1 MGATLFLAHRV
12 PYPPHRGDKI
22 RGWHLLRH
30 LAARGPVH
38 LVTFADDPRDLH
50 HDAALDAVCASH
62 HVAWRGKPQW
72 RAGLEALAG
81 GQAISLTAFADPG
94 VAARVAALLAREPI
108 ETIFVF
114 SGQMAQYLPPATDA
128 RTVMDFCDVDSAKFA
143 SYAAAGKPPMGWVMA
158 REARLLAAFEH
169 EIAARVDASLFV
181 SEAEAALFRAG
192 GPAPRVAVVE
202 NGIDTGFFDPDG
214 AVDRAAAAP
223 GLTFT
228 GQMDYAPN
236 VEAACWFAGEVMPR
250 LAARGIDL
258 SFNIVGRAPTR
269 AVRAL
274 AGERVRVT
282 GEVADVRPWLAAA
295 PVVVAPLLTA
305 RGVQNK
311 VLEAMAMARPIVA
324 SAVAAEGIEHDGT
337 LSVAADADAFADR
350 IASLVADRD
359 VAEAQGRAARMRVED
374 RYGWAAR
381 LAALDAILDR
391 MPDRRVAA

>member
-12 PYPPHRGDKI
+12 PYPPDRGDKI

-38 LVTFADDPRDLH
+38 LITFADDARDLH
-50 HDAALDAVCASH
+50 HDAVLGDVCASH

-72 RAGLEALAG
+72 RAGLEALAS
-81 GQAISLTAFADPG
+81 GQPVSLSAFADTG
-94 VAARVAALLAREPI
+94 VAARVQDLMSQGGVD
-108 ETIFVF
+108 TIFVF
-114 SGQMAQYLPPATDA
+114 SGQMAQYLPERADA
-128 RTVMDFCDVDSAKFA
+128 RVVMDFCDVDSAKFA
-143 SYAAAGKPPMGWVMA
+143 SYAETAGPPMGWVMA
-158 REARLLAAFEH
+158 REARLLGAFEH
-169 EIAARVDASLFV
+169 DVATRVDASLFV

-192 GPAPRVAVVE
+192 GPAPRVSVVE
-202 NGIDTGFFDPDG
+202 NGIDTAFFDPDAAFDRG
-214 AVDRAAAAP
+214 AAVP
-223 GLTFT
+223 GFTFT

-250 LAARGIDL
+250 LAKRGVDL
-258 SFNIVGRAPTR
+258 PINIVGRAPTK
-269 AVRAL
+269 AVQAL
-274 AGERVRVT
+274 AGPRVRVT

-295 PVVVAPLLTA
+295 RLVVAPLLTA

-324 SAVAAEGIEHDGT
+324 SAVAAEGIEHRGT
-337 LSVAADADAFADR
+337 LSVAADADSFADR
-350 IASLVADRD
+350 ITALLADRD
-359 VAEAQGRAARMRVED
+359 AAEAQGRAARACVED

-391 MPDRRVAA
+391 PHGKAMAA

>member
-12 PYPPHRGDKI
+12 PYPPDRGDKI

-38 LVTFADDPRDLH
+38 LVTFADDRRDLH
-50 HDAALDAVCASH
+50 HGAVLGEVCASH

-72 RAGLEALAG
+72 RAGFQALTSG
-81 GQAISLTAFADPG
+81 EPVSLAAFEDPSIERA
-94 VAARVAALLAREPI
+94 VRAVLTNEPI
-108 ETIFVF
+108 ETLFVF
-114 SGQMAQYLPPATDA
+114 SGQMAQYVPRSTTA
-128 RTVMDFCDVDSAKFA
+128 RVIMDFCDVDSAKFA
-143 SYAAAGKPPMGWVMA
+143 AYAETAKPPMAWIMT

-169 EIAARVDASLFV
+169 RVAAGVDASLFV
-181 SEAEAALFRAG
+181 SDAEAALFRAG
-192 GPAPRVAVVE
+192 GPAPRVSVVE
-202 NGIDTGFFDPDG
+202 NGIDTAFFDP
-214 AVDRAAAAP
+214 AAAFDRGAATP

-258 SFNIVGRAPTR
+258 PFNIVGRAPTR
-269 AVRAL
+269 AVLSL
-274 AGERVRVT
+274 AGTHVRVT

-324 SAVAAEGIEHDGT
+324 STVAAEGIEHRGT
-337 LSVAADADAFADR
+337 LSVAADAGAFADR
-350 IASLVADRD
+350 IAALLADRD
-359 VAEAQGRAARMRVED
+359 TAAAQGRAARACVED

-381 LAALDAILDR
+381 LAALDAILDAPHGR
-391 MPDRRVAA
+391 AVAA

>member
-12 PYPPHRGDKI
+12 PYPPDRGDKI

-38 LVTFADDPRDLH
+38 LVTFADEPRDLH
-50 HDAALDAVCASH
+50 HGAVLGEVCASH

-72 RAGLEALAG
+72 RAGLEALAS
-81 GQAISLTAFADPG
+81 GQPVSLTAFADTG
-94 VAARVAALLAREPI
+94 IAARVRELLARGGI
-108 ETIFVF
+108 DTIFVF
-114 SGQMAQYLPPATDA
+114 SGQMAQYLPNRADA
-128 RTVMDFCDVDSAKFA
+128 RVVMDFCDVDSAKFA
-143 SYAAAGKPPMGWVMA
+143 SYAEIAGPPMGWVMA
-158 REARLLAAFEH
+158 REARLLSAFEH
-169 EIAARVDASLFV
+169 DVATRVDASLFV

-192 GPAPRVAVVE
+192 GPAPRVSVVE
-202 NGIDTGFFDPDG
+202 NGIDTAFFDPDAAFDRG
-214 AVDRAAAAP
+214 AAVP
-223 GLTFT
+223 GFTFT

-258 SFNIVGRAPTR
+258 PFNIVGRAATK
-269 AVRAL
+269 AVQAL
-274 AGERVRVT
+274 AGPHVCVT

-295 PVVVAPLLTA
+295 RLVVAPLLTA

-324 SAVAAEGIEHDGT
+324 SAVAAEGIEHRGT

-350 IASLVADRD
+350 IAALLADRD
-359 VAEAQGRAARMRVED
+359 AAEAQGRAARACVED

-391 MPDRRVAA
+391 PHGKAMAA

>member
-12 PYPPHRGDKI
+12 PYPPDRGDKI

-38 LVTFADDPRDLH
+38 LVTFADEPRDLH
-50 HDAALDAVCASH
+50 HGAVLGEVCASH

-72 RAGLEALAG
+72 RAGLEALAS
-81 GQAISLTAFADPG
+81 GQPVSLTAFADTG
-94 VAARVAALLAREPI
+94 VAARVRDVLASEGI
-108 ETIFVF
+108 DTIFVF
-114 SGQMAQYLPPATDA
+114 SGQMAQYLPDRADA
-128 RTVMDFCDVDSAKFA
+128 RVVMDFCDVDSAKFA
-143 SYAAAGKPPMGWVMA
+143 SYAETAGPPMGWVMA
-158 REARLLAAFEH
+158 REARLLGAFEH
-169 EIAARVDASLFV
+169 DVATRVDASLFV

-192 GPAPRVAVVE
+192 GPAPRVSVVE
-202 NGIDTGFFDPDG
+202 NGIDTAFFDPDAAFDRG
-214 AVDRAAAAP
+214 KAVP
-223 GLTFT
+223 GFTFT

-250 LAARGIDL
+250 LAKRGVDL
-258 SFNIVGRAPTR
+258 PINIVGRAPTK
-269 AVRAL
+269 AVQAL
-274 AGERVRVT
+274 AGPRVRVT

-295 PVVVAPLLTA
+295 RLVIAPLLTA

-324 SAVAAEGIEHDGT
+324 SAVAAEGIEHRGT
-337 LSVAADADAFADR
+337 LSVAADADSFADR
-350 IASLVADRD
+350 ITALLADRD
-359 VAEAQGRAARMRVED
+359 AAEAQGRAARACVED

-391 MPDRRVAA
+391 PHGKAMAA